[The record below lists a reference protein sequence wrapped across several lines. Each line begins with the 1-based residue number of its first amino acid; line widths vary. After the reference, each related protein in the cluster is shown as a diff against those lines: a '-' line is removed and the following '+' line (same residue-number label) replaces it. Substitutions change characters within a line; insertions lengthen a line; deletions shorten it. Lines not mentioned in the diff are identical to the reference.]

1 MVNNTINS
9 EERIFDFAS
18 TFDCTVSYSSR
29 FQKALASK
37 RISAENFDRD
47 HLFSNLANN
56 MPSLYFDYPK
66 PYTKLIDTD
75 RPAQQIID
83 FLIELDEDFKYKIER
98 ELGQDPVRLTISEL
112 IQRWLRDDEILRVT
126 NIHTRKTRIP
136 EILDP
141 DAMCPFNLLNNGN
154 PDVERLEMM
163 TLMVS
168 TTGGITESHSDD
180 ADVNNHCIAGKKL
193 WLFWDTMEGVTSGL
207 EDNERQIVYSKP
219 KFDMAT
225 FLNLE
230 SAGWCLVEEG
240 DTLFLPGNHTHK
252 VITLEKYIGVGGF
265 FVAYPSLLQ
274 AFSRWVARQ
283 DYYHHKEP
291 LYRERKGSDVADV
304 IEASLLMSTEKQG
317 LEATKNEAQKQEWG
331 INFLPLAITNWTAST
346 KPKDKKRLKA
356 NPIFRLLFENL
367 NMIGGT
373 KRYKFLYAANRASKP
388 YDNSNYF

>member
-47 HLFSNLANN
+47 HLFSNLAKNKT
-56 MPSLYFDYPK
+56 SLYFDYPK
-66 PYTKLIDTD
+66 PYTELIDTD
-75 RPAQQIID
+75 NPAQQIIQ

-98 ELGQDPVRLTISEL
+98 ELGRDPVRLTISEL

-193 WLFWDTMEGVTSGL
+193 WLFWDTVEGVTSGL
-207 EDNERQIVYSKP
+207 EDNERQMVYSKP

-225 FLNLE
+225 FLGLE

-252 VITLEKYIGVGGF
+252 VLTLEKYIGVGGF
-265 FVAYPSLLQ
+265 FVTYPSLLQ
-274 AFSRWVARQ
+274 AFTRWITRR
-283 DYYHHKEP
+283 DYYHNKEP
-291 LYRERKGSDVADV
+291 LYRERNGTDTADV
-304 IEASLLMSTEKQG
+304 IEASLLLSAEK
-317 LEATKNEAQKQEWG
+317 TWSVVMKNEEQKKEWG
-331 INFLPLAITNWTAST
+331 VHFVPLALKKWAASI
-346 KPKDKKRLKA
+346 KPKDRNQLEE

-367 NMIGGT
+367 HMI
-373 KRYKFLYAANRASKP
+373 K
-388 YDNSNYF
+388 